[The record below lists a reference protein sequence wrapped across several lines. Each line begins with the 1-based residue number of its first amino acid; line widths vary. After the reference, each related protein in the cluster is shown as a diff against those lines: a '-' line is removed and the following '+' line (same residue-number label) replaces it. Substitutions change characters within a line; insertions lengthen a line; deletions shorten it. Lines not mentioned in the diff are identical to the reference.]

1 MDPFLLGG
9 HIYGALY
16 SSYKWS
22 IRNDFGHSAQH
33 CWAFEKHAV
42 DLCYS
47 LLTSICTYVWSRMSY
62 VCSSVNVICLFVCSC
77 VCLCMS
83 VSIGLVSKLQTSFLQ
98 LSFYYVSLPF
108 PFSPPV
114 FSGPGTPPFV
124 SAYCLSFERAL
135 MWWCSA
141 TLCDYSE

>member
-1 MDPFLLGG
+1 MTIRTWTLSSLDV
-9 HIYGALY
+9 IYMELSTARINGA
-16 SSYKWS
+16 S
-22 IRNDFGHSAQH
+22 
-33 CWAFEKHAV
+33 EKTLDTWLNIAESLKNMLV
-42 DLCYS
+42 CYS

-135 MWWCSA
+135 M
-141 TLCDYSE
+141 

>member
-47 LLTSICTYVWSRMSY
+47 LLTSICTYVWSLMSY
-62 VCSSVNVICLFVCSC
+62 VCSSVNVICLFVYVCVC
-77 VCLCMS
+77 VCLFLY
-83 VSIGLVSKLQTSFLQ
+83 VLLVSCRHHSYCCVFIMSPSPSH
-98 LSFYYVSLPF
+98 LSSLYLL
-108 PFSPPV
+108 V
-114 FSGPGTPPFV
+114 LGHLL
-124 SAYCLSFERAL
+124 LSQSIICNLKEHSCDGAL
-135 MWWCSA
+135 P
-141 TLCDYSE
+141 LCNYSE